1 MHIRTATIAD
11 LDALE
16 RIYATARRF
25 MAENGNPTQW
35 GDGRPTRN
43 EIAETIRAG
52 ACLVGV
58 DDADE
63 PHFAFSLYSQADP
76 TYEHIYDGSWL
87 NDAPYVTIHRV
98 ASDGTGHGVFASI
111 VAFARARAEGLG
123 LRDVRIDTH
132 EDNKPMQ
139 HLVGKA
145 GFAYCGIIH
154 LADGDPRLAYQLT
167 F

>member
-35 GDGRPTRN
+35 GDGRPTRD
-43 EIAETIRAG
+43 EVAETVRAG

-58 DDADE
+58 DDTDE

-76 TYEHIYDGSWL
+76 TYERIYDGSWL

-111 VAFARARAEGLG
+111 VAFARTRAEGLG